1 MARVR
6 THLNLKD
13 YLLILLLII
22 ISTAFA
28 VFFQLNQIITGDQLQ
43 MLDKGYLGAITGNF
57 LPYGNAARLLII
69 ISTAF
74 AVFFQLNQIIT
85 GDQLQMLDKGYL
97 GAITGNFLPYG
108 NAASTVGNVP
118 GSLSSYIVG
127 YPLTWYM
134 HPIAPV
140 ALLIGLRVLSIFI
153 FVNAVAQILKPRTV
167 VIATLLYALSPWFL
181 YEELLYNPSYLAFGS
196 AVFLNMLVR
205 IRRKGR
211 DVPYLTAFLAS
222 VMLSLSAGF
231 CLQLHF
237 SWPVLVA
244 ICGILY
250 LRRDIRI
257 SFLGIFVGLAI
268 VAASLI
274 PYINEV
280 MVNEAIR
287 ENNDQIAQ
295 ERYLGYGL
303 VHVYPVLKAVLY
315 WFRFGSLLVT
325 KKALVPDVAADAPVY
340 LEILRYVYL
349 VITQAIGGLTV
360 LIAVYAN
367 YKVLSSSP
375 FAHHEGTDAPVY
387 LEILRYVYLVITQAI
402 GGLTVL
408 IAVYANYKVLSSSP
422 FAHHEGTSFIRS
434 LTIASI
440 LAVMMAGAAS
450 TITFSY
456 WHLILI
462 FAFAMLPI
470 LVLFEHSHRIR
481 NVHIV
486 YLAVAMIVMNLISA
500 INSDKFNIHASYTDQ
515 VNYLCLQ
522 KYEAAQCGLSEA
534 AAKELSL
541 RHEFNLCYKFR

>member
-13 YLLILLLII
+13 YLLIL
-22 ISTAFA
+22 
-28 VFFQLNQIITGDQLQ
+28 
-43 MLDKGYLGAITGNF
+43 
-57 LPYGNAARLLII
+57 LLII

-295 ERYLGYGL
+295 ERYFGYGL

-325 KKALVPDVAADAPVY
+325 KKALVPDVAA
-340 LEILRYVYL
+340 
-349 VITQAIGGLTV
+349 
-360 LIAVYAN
+360 
-367 YKVLSSSP
+367 
-375 FAHHEGTDAPVY
+375 DAPVY

-462 FAFAMLPI
+462 FAFALLPI
-470 LVLFEHSHRIR
+470 LVLFEQSHRIR

-541 RHEFNLCYKFR
+541 RELDSIFFGDVLKNMSATHNSVAEPATDTSTATEPTVTPAKDTAQVAEPSTTPETDADAADPSTTEATAAAASNQINEGTSC